1 MARSK
6 TYKKNIFC
14 LESLWDHDLQNR
26 LTVVPILD
34 LIARRHGVKFIHLT
48 CNTPEEF
55 VHNLR
60 LLPRRNGYAILY
72 LAFHGKAG
80 RLVLDRESISLE
92 DLAEIL
98 NKRLSNWIVHFG
110 CCGTLSVKE
119 FRIWDFISR
128 TEALMVTGYKR
139 DIDWP
144 AGTVIDLLL
153 LDQIQF
159 YREMRRFWRRF
170 NDTAYPF
177 ADLGL
182 EAFHR

>member
-26 LTVVPILD
+26 LSVLPILD

-48 CNTPEEF
+48 CNTREEL

-60 LLPRRNGYAILY
+60 LLPRRNGYGILY

-80 RLVLDRESISLE
+80 RLILDRESISLE
-92 DLAEIL
+92 TLAEIL
-98 NKRLSNWIVHFG
+98 NKRLVNWIVHFG

-119 FRIWDFISR
+119 SRIKDFISR
-128 TEALMVTGYKR
+128 TQALMVTGYKR
-139 DIDWP
+139 DVDWM
-144 AGTVIDLLL
+144 AGTVIDLFL

-159 YREMRRFWRRF
+159 YREMRRFWTRF
-170 NDTAYPF
+170 KDTPYPLRN
-177 ADLGL
+177 LGL
-182 EAFHR
+182 QAFHR

>member
-1 MARSK
+1 LLRIPPKSLF
-6 TYKKNIFC
+6 TISDYCHVETVLHPLPC
-14 LESLWDHDLQNR
+14 LSW
-26 LTVVPILD
+26 
-34 LIARRHGVKFIHLT
+34 
-48 CNTPEEF
+48 
-55 VHNLR
+55 
-60 LLPRRNGYAILY
+60 
-72 LAFHGKAG
+72 KAG
-80 RLVLDRESISLE
+80 RLVLDGESISLE

-98 NKRLSNWIVHFG
+98 NKRLPNWIVHFG

-119 FRIWDFISR
+119 FRIRNFISR

-139 DIDWP
+139 DVDWL

-170 NDTAYPF
+170 NDTSYPF
-177 ADLGL
+177 ANLGL